1 MDVSI
6 IIPTYNGGQLLGKTL
21 TAIFNQQTTKAFEVV
36 VVDSGSRSDTL
47 KILGEF
53 PLQLYQIPNSEF
65 NHGSTRD
72 LAISYA
78 QAELVILINQDATP
92 GTSSWLDLMV
102 QPLLDRPEVLAVQGG
117 IRERDDMERFF
128 WESCGDRFYFTSESR
143 NWITRYHNIGFS
155 TVNCALRRSVW
166 QQHPF
171 GHIPIFE
178 DKAWQRQI
186 HQQGHEI
193 VYSEGF
199 VYHTHNYTFNQLWR
213 RCEDEG
219 FGWRLVGESYS
230 WQQALRDTLRLKN
243 YQELLRGIRDR
254 QIKQWSEIVYP
265 FLRPYWV
272 YKGNH
277 FNRSLR

>member
-6 IIPTYNGGQLLGKTL
+6 IIPTYNGGTLLAKTL
-21 TAIFNQQTTKAFEVV
+21 TAIFNQQTTKSFEVV

-47 KILGEF
+47 AILAEF
-53 PLQLYQIPNSEF
+53 PIRLYQIPNTEF
-65 NHGSTRD
+65 NHGGTRD
-72 LAISYA
+72 LAIGYA
-78 QAELVILINQDATP
+78 QGEFVILINQDATP
-92 GTSSWLDLMV
+92 GSSSWLDLMV
-102 QPLLDRPEVLAVQGG
+102 QPLLDRSEVSAVQGG
-117 IRERDDMERFF
+117 IRERDDMGRFF
-128 WESCGDRFYFTSESR
+128 WESCGDRFYFTSESK
-143 NWITRYHNIGFS
+143 NWIARYFNMGFS
-155 TVNCALRRSVW
+155 TVNCAIRRSVW

-171 GHIPIFE
+171 GQIQIFE

-186 HQQGHEI
+186 HRSGNEI
-193 VYSEGF
+193 VYSDGF
-199 VYHTHNYTFNQLWR
+199 VYHTHDYTFNQLWR

-219 FGWRLVGESYS
+219 YGWRLVGESYS
-230 WQQALRDTLRLKN
+230 WQQAVRDTFRLKN

-254 QIKQWSEIVYP
+254 QVKKWSEIVYP